1 MAFTRVRAALAV
13 LLIVS
18 FPWAA
23 TWAKPAD
30 SHEADSAAIKKLF
43 ADFNDAFNNHDAHAV
58 AILFTDDADFIT
70 VGGAPFRGSAAI
82 EQHLAPLF
90 SGRAKTLHRDAS
102 LRDIHFLRPDTAIVS
117 SDTETSGVMGPNGVA
132 VPPVKGLY
140 DWIVMKQNGRW
151 LIAVW
156 HESNL
161 STPQGQAPAR

>member
-1 MAFTRVRAALAV
+1 MAFTLARTALAV
-13 LLIVS
+13 LLFVS
-18 FPWAA
+18 LPLSMA
-23 TWAKPAD
+23 WAKPKG
-30 SHEADSAAIKKLF
+30 SNEADSAAIKKLF

-90 SGRAKTLHRDAS
+90 SGRAKTLHRDAT
-102 LRDIHFLRPDTAIVS
+102 LRDVHFLRPDTAVVA
-117 SDTETSGVMGPNGVA
+117 SDTETSGLVGPNGA

-140 DWIVMKQNGRW
+140 DWIVMKQKGRW

-156 HESNL
+156 HESNI
-161 STPQGQAPAR
+161 STPTGQPSNR